1 MGSFGALIWLI
12 LAAGL
17 IIVESMTVQLVCIWF
32 AVGSLL
38 AAMASYVGAAF
49 WLQLLICLLSSLAVL
64 IVGRPLLLDK
74 LTVRRQATN
83 ADQVVGQLGMV
94 TQRIDNLQQ
103 TGRVSANGLDWSA
116 RSEGGQAIPQGM
128 PVEVLR
134 IDGVKLIVRPVNPF
148 PPEEEKAAQE
158 MQAPPASQGTTS
170 QLYTA
175 PDMPAPP
182 ALDTDISLHR
192 EE

>member
-1 MGSFGALIWLI
+1 MFGSFGALAWLI

-17 IIVESMTVQLVCIWF
+17 VILESLTVELVCIWF

-38 AAMASYVGAAF
+38 AALAAYVGAAF
-49 WLQLLICLLSSLAVL
+49 WLQLLICLVTSIAVL

-74 LTVRRQATN
+74 VTVRRQATN
-83 ADQVVGQLGMV
+83 ADRVVGQLGMV

-103 TGRVSANGLDWSA
+103 TGRVSANGLDWAA
-116 RSEGGQAIPQGM
+116 RSEYGDAIPQGV

-134 IDGVKLIVRPVNPF
+134 IDGVKLIVRPVNPY
-148 PPEEEKAAQE
+148 PPEEEKTQEQEAYVSAQKF
-158 MQAPPASQGTTS
+158 SH
-170 QLYTA
+170 LYTT
-175 PDMPAPP
+175 PDVTPP
-182 ALDTDISLHR
+182 PSLDTDVSLHR